1 MRGNPVGTLHRAV
14 SKRSIPAY
22 AGEPRNGLRLAETQ
36 WVYPRVCGGTSFTPV
51 IRAKCWG
58 LSPRMRGNHGND
70 RADGGLRR
78 SIPAYAGEPEQDNRQ
93 RAAARVYPRVCG
105 GTSQSPCIAA
115 AHCGLSPRMRG
126 NPAQALP
133 DESAMWSIP
142 AYAGEPITLA
152 GSLNHRAVYPRV
164 CGGTSQSPCIAA
176 AHCGL
181 SPRMRGNPAQAL
193 PDESAMWSIP
203 AYAGEPITLAGSL
216 NHRAVYPR
224 VCGGTRMMGQR
235 RERVPGLSPRMRG
248 NPQLEAGSRRM
259 AGSIPAYAG
268 EPTSTHQ

>member
-164 CGGTSQSPCIAA
+164 CGGT
-176 AHCGL
+176 
-181 SPRMRGNPAQAL
+181 
-193 PDESAMWSIP
+193 
-203 AYAGEPITLAGSL
+203 
-216 NHRAVYPR
+216 
-224 VCGGTRMMGQR
+224 RMMGQR